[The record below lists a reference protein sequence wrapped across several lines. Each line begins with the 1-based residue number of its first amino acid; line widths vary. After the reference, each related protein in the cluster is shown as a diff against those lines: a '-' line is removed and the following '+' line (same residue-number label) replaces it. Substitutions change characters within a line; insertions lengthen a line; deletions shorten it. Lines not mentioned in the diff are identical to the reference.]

1 MAPGLRLVCAKR
13 TRFGVRL
20 CDTDH
25 KHCFRYIIWVLLALR
40 VLEVMLRGAA
50 MTGMRAII
58 LRVSTVLFGTAA
70 YVLIGMAIA
79 GGG

>member
-1 MAPGLRLVCAKR
+1 V
-13 TRFGVRL
+13 T
-20 CDTDH
+20 
-25 KHCFRYIIWVLLALR
+25 WVLLALR
-40 VLEVMLRGAA
+40 VLEVMLRGGA

>member
-1 MAPGLRLVCAKR
+1 
-13 TRFGVRL
+13 
-20 CDTDH
+20 
-25 KHCFRYIIWVLLALR
+25 
-40 VLEVMLRGAA
+40 

-58 LRVSTVLFGTAA
+58 LRVSTVLFGTAV

>member
-1 MAPGLRLVCAKR
+1 
-13 TRFGVRL
+13 
-20 CDTDH
+20 
-25 KHCFRYIIWVLLALR
+25 LR